1 MITAGLFYTNLLS
14 LCRREVFLK
23 LHAEAYF
30 RESKLAASSEGSAT
44 HGFDIRT
51 YLIFGSLSAQDKMYP
66 EKKRP
71 QPKDRKIALVAH
83 NKMSKVWAFLFQN
96 LAK

>member
-23 LHAEAYF
+23 PHVEAYY
-30 RESKLAASSEGSAT
+30 RELQLTASSEEFAT
-44 HGFDIRT
+44 HGFYIRT
-51 YLIFGSLSAQDKMYP
+51 DLIFRSLSAQDKMYP

-71 QPKDRKIALVAH
+71 QPKDRKIALVAD
-83 NKMSKVWAFLFQN
+83 NKMSKV
-96 LAK
+96 